1 MEIAYFDGS
10 PSCLIPKIYHSPFQ
24 LVPTLAHE
32 NCLSPLYLQ
41 GAHNVF
47 PNPNLMGEDT
57 MKTLMSSMKLTFV
70 FAYLVVLRAFSL
82 SNNKYCCI

>member
-1 MEIAYFDGS
+1 MYNKDARLKKVKKSATGKKIEKQRSKNVEIAYFDGS

-41 GAHNVF
+41 GAHNVIPH
-47 PNPNLMGEDT
+47 PNIRGGGHYENLD
-57 MKTLMSSMKLTFV
+57 V
-70 FAYLVVLRAFSL
+70 
-82 SNNKYCCI
+82 